1 MRMEI
6 MLLNNGTGSSTKILI
21 DKSSI
26 INSLDK
32 DQTSYDDLLD
42 AFRLSLKGYN
52 RWRNLIMENYFKGS
66 RICKYC
72 DINMDIRDLDMLYFF
87 HDTCWQEYGKNGE
100 VYPMPKHE
108 D

>member
-1 MRMEI
+1 
-6 MLLNNGTGSSTKILI
+6 
-21 DKSSI
+21 
-26 INSLDK
+26 
-32 DQTSYDDLLD
+32 
-42 AFRLSLKGYN
+42 
-52 RWRNLIMENYFKGS
+52 MENYFKGS

-72 DINMDIRDLDMLYFF
+72 DINMDIRDLDMLYFS